1 MKKYYQIPERKDE
14 ILYHL
19 PEWVRKLKQYFSK
32 KQDERTVTDYQRS
45 QKEQRED
52 A

>member
-1 MKKYYQIPERKDE
+1 MKRDYQIPEQKDE

>member
-1 MKKYYQIPERKDE
+1 MEKEYQRQEQRDE

-19 PEWVRKLKQYFSK
+19 PEWVRRLKQYFSK
-32 KQDERTVTDYQRS
+32 KRDERTVTDYQRS